1 MFKHATWFLFALLLI
16 LPGCTAPAVVEDVES
31 DELEIPERLNIVAA
45 TAYREIDRV
54 ETMDL
59 LSDANGENT
68 MILWVSTGCS
78 GCHDWT
84 EKIADEMR
92 NGNISNDTR
101 IVTIHRYPS
110 FESRE
115 DVIEVYASSN
125 SSTESLWPVLI
136 PFEGQ
141 PAIDVDKNK
150 ETEIVSI
157 PGLRGRDPKEISLKT
172 LSKIINARVIEIIEQ
187 CYLEIKNYGHEDQKK
202 KLIAGIVLT
211 GGGSQLKHLKQL
223 VEYITGMDTRVGYP
237 NEHLAG
243 DSDEATTSPTFS
255 TAVGLLMAALDKM
268 PVEAIEKQEDESLTE
283 EENTTPEDLQPKIS
297 KSRNSIF
304 EQWTDKF
311 KEFLDKA

>member
-1 MFKHATWFLFALLLI
+1 MITSCFEKQIFKRNCANFHYMFKDATWFLFALLLI
-16 LPGCTAPAVVEDVES
+16 LPGCTAPAAIENVES
-31 DELEIPERLNIVAA
+31 DELEIPERLNIVAE

-136 PFEGQ
+136 PAEGQ

-150 ETEIVSI
+150 ETEIDYSTAFETPATPSFTILDGEGNTIWKNKAYWYNSSV
-157 PGLRGRDPKEISLKT
+157 
-172 LSKIINARVIEIIEQ
+172 LSEA
-187 CYLEIKNYGHEDQKK
+187 LEI
-202 KLIAGIVLT
+202 
-211 GGGSQLKHLKQL
+211 
-223 VEYITGMDTRVGYP
+223 
-237 NEHLAG
+237 
-243 DSDEATTSPTFS
+243 
-255 TAVGLLMAALDKM
+255 LD
-268 PVEAIEKQEDESLTE
+268 
-283 EENTTPEDLQPKIS
+283 
-297 KSRNSIF
+297 
-304 EQWTDKF
+304 
-311 KEFLDKA
+311 

>member
-16 LPGCTAPAVVEDVES
+16 LPGCTVPAVVEDVES

-110 FESRE
+110 FESRQ

-136 PFEGQ
+136 PAEGQ
-141 PAIDVDKNK
+141 PAIDVDKNNLRLV
-150 ETEIVSI
+150 IV
-157 PGLRGRDPKEISLKT
+157 
-172 LSKIINARVIEIIEQ
+172 
-187 CYLEIKNYGHEDQKK
+187 YL
-202 KLIAGIVLT
+202 
-211 GGGSQLKHLKQL
+211 
-223 VEYITGMDTRVGYP
+223 
-237 NEHLAG
+237 
-243 DSDEATTSPTFS
+243 F
-255 TAVGLLMAALDKM
+255 LMVK
-268 PVEAIEKQEDESLTE
+268 
-283 EENTTPEDLQPKIS
+283 
-297 KSRNSIF
+297 
-304 EQWTDKF
+304 
-311 KEFLDKA
+311 

>member
-1 MFKHATWFLFALLLI
+1 MLLETNLQKKLYKITNMFNDAKWFLMSLILI
-16 LPGCTAPAVVEDVES
+16 LPGCTAPTAIENVDSEG
-31 DELEIPERLNIVAA
+31 ELEIPERLNIVAE

-59 LSDANGENT
+59 LLDADGENT

-84 EKIADEMR
+84 ERIADEMR

-115 DVIEVYASSN
+115 DVIDVYASSN

-150 ETEIVSI
+150 ETEIDYSTAFETPATPSFTILDGEGNTIWKNKAYWYNSSV
-157 PGLRGRDPKEISLKT
+157 
-172 LSKIINARVIEIIEQ
+172 LSEA
-187 CYLEIKNYGHEDQKK
+187 LEI
-202 KLIAGIVLT
+202 
-211 GGGSQLKHLKQL
+211 
-223 VEYITGMDTRVGYP
+223 
-237 NEHLAG
+237 
-243 DSDEATTSPTFS
+243 
-255 TAVGLLMAALDKM
+255 LD
-268 PVEAIEKQEDESLTE
+268 
-283 EENTTPEDLQPKIS
+283 
-297 KSRNSIF
+297 
-304 EQWTDKF
+304 
-311 KEFLDKA
+311 